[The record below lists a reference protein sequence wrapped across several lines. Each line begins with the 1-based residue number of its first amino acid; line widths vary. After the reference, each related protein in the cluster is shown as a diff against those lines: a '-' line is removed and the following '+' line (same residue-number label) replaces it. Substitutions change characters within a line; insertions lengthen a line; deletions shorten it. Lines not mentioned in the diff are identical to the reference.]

1 VAHLSPNRHTLDFVK
16 DQYRH
21 CKSILAIGA
30 SSALLDKAGI
40 QPQLPNG
47 NDDPGILR
55 AASGDAVDADA
66 FIAAIGKH
74 RHFIRETDPP
84 LV

>member
-1 VAHLSPNRHTLDFVK
+1 
-16 DQYRH
+16 
-21 CKSILAIGA
+21 
-30 SSALLDKAGI
+30 LLNKAGI

-47 NDDPGILR
+47 DDDPGILL